1 MQPEVFAKHD
11 SRTLLVD
18 VDVAHGGQLVEQLNR
33 AGFKTDFAVSWGA
46 AHAALR
52 ANYYHSCIVATDLD
66 QLTDRERLDELRR
79 AAPRVWMIVLS
90 DHATERAQQLAR
102 RQGLDALL
110 SAPFSMH
117 DLTSRL
123 AAFSLRARP
132 TY

>member
-1 MQPEVFAKHD
+1 MQSEVFAKHN

-18 VDVAHGGQLVEQLNR
+18 ADIAHGGQLVEQLNH

-46 AHAALR
+46 AHAALA
-52 ANYYHSCIVATDLD
+52 ANYYHSCILVADPD
-66 QLTDRERLDELRR
+66 QLTDSERLDELRR

-90 DHATERAQQLAR
+90 DHVSERAQKLAR
-102 RQGLDALL
+102 RHGLDALL

>member
-18 VDVAHGGQLVEQLNR
+18 ADIAHGGQLVEQLNH

-52 ANYYHSCIVATDLD
+52 ANYYHSCIVVADLD
-66 QLTDRERLDELRR
+66 QLTDRERLAELRR

-90 DHATERAQQLAR
+90 DHPSERAQRLAR

-110 SAPFSMH
+110 SAPHVIAEIST
-117 DLTSRL
+117 TS
-123 AAFSLRARP
+123 
-132 TY
+132 